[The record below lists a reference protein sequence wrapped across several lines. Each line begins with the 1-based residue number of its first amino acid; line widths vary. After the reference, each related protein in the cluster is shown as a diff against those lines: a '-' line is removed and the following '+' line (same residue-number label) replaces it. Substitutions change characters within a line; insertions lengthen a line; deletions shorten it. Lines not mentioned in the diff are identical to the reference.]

1 MPFVALRWLD
11 DGMDLTDEAEEAGG
25 GLKARMGLA
34 KAQPQPLWLL
44 PTPPVDILALP
55 SVAVESQYEDE
66 EEPNKPEHLIL
77 ILCASTQSS
86 SSSPNWPGST
96 ILLDLLLWD
105 SRWDSTRLNVQSP
118 NPFESRSKKSPEKLL
133 LPQPTDRDLATF
145 LPKDDDEA
153 WLWLPPGLGLSS
165 SPITAPKCASLFAG
179 PSSSVDPMWPWA
191 RDDEKEETDLL
202 LIAAALIL
210 DVPPAVAVLVVVR
223 GEAPVP
229 VEEEEER

>member
-34 KAQPQPLWLL
+34 KAQPQPRLLL

-55 SVAVESQYEDE
+55 SVAVESQYDDEDE
-66 EEPNKPEHLIL
+66 PKKPEHLIR

-86 SSSPNWPGST
+86 SSSSNWPGST

-105 SRWDSTRLNVQSP
+105 SRCDSTRLSVQSP
-118 NPFESRSKKSPEKLL
+118 NPFERRSKKSPEKLL

-165 SPITAPKCASLFAG
+165 SPITAPKCASLFAA
-179 PSSSVDPMWPWA
+179 PSSSIDPKLPWA
-191 RDDEKEETDLL
+191 RDDENEETDRL
-202 LIAAALIL
+202 LIAAAFPVE
-210 DVPPAVAVLVVVR
+210 VPAAVAAVV
-223 GEAPVP
+223 
-229 VEEEEER
+229 